1 MLAVGS
7 IALTGCTEEANAALV
22 NALTTE
28 SSDGKPRKPSGMR
41 EVQMPLDDGRLVTC
55 ITWESAAPASGM
67 DCDFNGTETW
77 EKTESVSTSPA
88 TKTAQPAPK

>member
-22 NALTTE
+22 NALTVQSE
-28 SSDGKPRKPSGMR
+28 EGKPRKPSGMR

-55 ITWESAAPASGM
+55 ITWEGAAPVSGM
-67 DCDFNGTETW
+67 DCDFNGSETR
-77 EKTESVSTSPA
+77 EKPKPVTTAPA
-88 TKTAQPAPK
+88 TKNADPSAK